1 MMSRERVYF
10 SLGSNIGDREANI
23 REALSR
29 MDDAFGRSWTA
40 LSDMVETVSWG
51 FEGQDFINA
60 AVMYELDMEPVEV
73 LGVCKDIERQMGRR
87 EVFETDENG
96 ARVYHD
102 RIIDID
108 ILLYGDRRVDTE
120 VLKIP
125 HPLMYEREFVMRPLR
140 QIMPLQEGVDQD

>member
-1 MMSRERVYF
+1 MMSKERVYF

-40 LSDMVETVSWG
+40 LSDLVETVSWG
-51 FEGQDFINA
+51 FEGHDFINA
-60 AVMYELDMEPVEV
+60 AVMYELDSVPEEV
-73 LGVCKDIERQMGRR
+73 LRVCKEIERQMGRC
-87 EVFETDENG
+87 EVYETDENG

-120 VLKIP
+120 VLQIP

-140 QIMPLQEGVDQD
+140 QIMPQLEAIGQD